1 MKKNYVIKGLSIIV
15 IVFMFSACKKSN
27 NASSSTSGT
36 QMAFAVSADNSA
48 SSFAS
53 STGSN
58 LTTNATASITW
69 TSGIA
74 NIAYFKLE
82 AKKKNTEIEIKTKSL
97 QNVDLFA
104 PIPTVISSA
113 IDTGTYS
120 EIEIKVVLAKSTTG
134 AIPLTLKG
142 NFTTGGGVVVPI
154 EFDFNDDAIIKAEAD
169 NVTIDGKTDL
179 ATTIKLH
186 LNRLISSTA
195 AATLEAATRT
205 GGVIVISSTSNT
217 AIYDI
222 IKSKII
228 ECGAFEKFEHHD
240 KKDRKNE
247 N

>member
-1 MKKNYVIKGLSIIV
+1 MKKNYVIKGLSIIA
-15 IVFMFSACKKSN
+15 IAFMFSACKKSN
-27 NASSSTSGT
+27 NSSSTSGT
-36 QMAFAVSADNSA
+36 QMAFSVSADNSA

-113 IDTGTYS
+113 IDTGTYR
-120 EIEIKVVLAKSTTG
+120 EIEIKVVLAKSATG

-142 NFTTGGGVVVPI
+142 NFTTGGGAVVPI

-195 AATLEAATRT
+195 AATLDAAPRT

-217 AIYDI
+217 AIYDV
-222 IKSKII
+222 IKTKIT
-228 ECGAFEKFEHHD
+228 ECGAFERFEHHD
-240 KKDRKNE
+240 KKDRKND

>member
-1 MKKNYVIKGLSIIV
+1 MKKNYLIKGLSVIV
-15 IVFMFSACKKSN
+15 IAFMFSACKKSN
-27 NASSSTSGT
+27 NSSSTSGT
-36 QMAFAVSADNSA
+36 QMAFSVSADNSA
-48 SSFAS
+48 SALTS

-97 QNVDLFA
+97 QNIDLFA

-113 IDTGTYS
+113 IDTGTYK
-120 EIEIKVVLAKSTTG
+120 EIEIKVVLAKSTTN

-142 NFTTGGGVVVPI
+142 NFTTGGGAVVPI
-154 EFDFNDDAIIKAEAD
+154 EFDFNDDAIIKAETD
-169 NVTIDGKTDL
+169 NVTVDGKTDL

-186 LNRLISSTA
+186 LNRLLSSTA
-195 AATLEAATRT
+195 AATLDAATRT

-217 AIYDI
+217 AIYNI
-222 IKSKII
+222 IKAKIV
-228 ECGAFEKFEHHD
+228 ECGAFERFEHHD
-240 KKDRKNE
+240 KKDRKND